1 MNKQACAEL
10 KVVEFAAYAAGPVV
24 GKHLADFGAAVV
36 HIESK
41 SRPDGFRMQY
51 PPYKDNKPGVN
62 RSGTFALCNNNKYSV
77 TINLK
82 APGGVELA
90 KRVVSWGDVVIENFT
105 PGTMERLGLGYS
117 DLIKVNPQVIMIS
130 TCNQGQEGP
139 HANHP
144 GFGSQL
150 TSLSGFTYLTG
161 YPGGALSLLYGPYI
175 DFIGVGYGL
184 IAVLAALDH
193 RRRTGGGQYID
204 LAQYENGLQFLSPAI
219 LDYGVN
225 GRVMERM
232 GNRHRYAAPHGMY
245 PCLGEDRWMALSI
258 FSDGEWQ
265 RLKEVMGSPAWADD
279 PRFDTV
285 LGRKECEDQL
295 DENMKAW
302 TRRFDSRELMVMLQA
317 AGIRAGIF
325 NQVRDLY
332 TDPQYVHR
340 NIWRGVEHPEMGV
353 FHYQGPPFE
362 LSETPA
368 VLDRPSPCLGEHNE
382 YFFKDLFGMTGEEYQ
397 ELVAGGAIG

>member
-1 MNKQACAEL
+1 MNKNACAGV

-24 GKHLADFGAAVV
+24 GKHLADFGATVV
-36 HIESK
+36 HVESK

-51 PPYKDNKPGVN
+51 PPYKDNKTGVN
-62 RSGTFALCNNNKYSV
+62 RSGTFGICNNNKYGI

-82 APGGVELA
+82 APGGTGLA
-90 KRVVSWGDVVIENFT
+90 KRVVAWADVVIENFT
-105 PGTMERLGLGYS
+105 PGTMGKLGLGYEE
-117 DLIKVNPQVIMIS
+117 LERVNPRVIMLS

-161 YPGGALSLLYGPYI
+161 YQGGMLSLLYGPYI

-193 RRRTGGGQYID
+193 RRRTGRGMYID
-204 LAQYENGLQFLSPAI
+204 LAQYENGLQFLCPAI
-219 LDYGVN
+219 LEYNVN

-245 PCLGEDRWMALSI
+245 PCLGEDRWIAMSV
-258 FSDGEWQ
+258 FSDRDWQ
-265 RLKEVMGSPAWADD
+265 LLKAAMGSPAWAEDQ
-279 PRFDTV
+279 RFVTV
-285 LGRKECEDQL
+285 PGRKRHENEL
-295 DENMKAW
+295 DELIGEW
-302 TRRFDSRELMVMLQA
+302 TQQFTPGELMAKLQS
-317 AGIRAGIF
+317 AGVCAGVF
-325 NQVRDLY
+325 NRTKELY
-332 TDPQYVHR
+332 SDPQYVHR
-340 NIWRGVEHPEMGV
+340 NIWRGVEHPEMGI

-382 YFFKDLFGMTGEEYQ
+382 LVFKGFLEIGEEEYRD
-397 ELVAGGAIG
+397 LVAGGAIG

>member
-1 MNKQACAEL
+1 MNRQACAGL

-24 GKHLADFGAAVV
+24 GKHLADFGATVV

-90 KRVVSWGDVVIENFT
+90 RRVVSWGDVVIENFT

-193 RRRTGGGQYID
+193 RRRTGEGQYID
-204 LAQYENGLQFLSPAI
+204 LAQYENGLQFLCPAI
-219 LDYGVN
+219 LDYAVN

-245 PCLGEDRWMALSI
+245 PCLGEDRWLALSI

-265 RLKEVMGSPAWADD
+265 RLKVVMGSPAWAGD
-279 PRFDTV
+279 PKFDTV
-285 LGRKECEDQL
+285 LGRKGSEDEL
-295 DENMKAW
+295 DENMRAW
-302 TRRFDSRELMVMLQA
+302 TGQFDSVELMVKLQE

-332 TDPQYVHR
+332 SDPQYIHR

-382 YFFKDLFGMTGEEYQ
+382 YFFKDLFGMTGEEYR